1 MELVEWKQTGKQS
14 RSEDGLGPDKD
25 FSDVFEVFMVVDDV
39 SEEGSMPESIL
50 GLGDFGK
57 GPELFLISVRLK
69 QSLRLSLRTNWMIPL
84 IKLPTLM

>member
-1 MELVEWKQTGKQS
+1 LNGNKLANNG
-14 RSEDGLGPDKD
+14 GLGLDKD

-57 GPELFLISVRLK
+57 GPELFSISVRLK

-84 IKLPTLM
+84 IKLLTLM

>member
-1 MELVEWKQTGKQS
+1 
-14 RSEDGLGPDKD
+14 
-25 FSDVFEVFMVVDDV
+25 MVVDDV

-57 GPELFLISVRLK
+57 GPELFSISVRLK

-84 IKLPTLM
+84 IRLSTLMCTRSRKLVMKQSRAHQLINPKLVRV